1 MIKAR
6 ILVMP
11 KPGVLD
17 PQGKAVE
24 TALERLGFAGVNG
37 VRQGKVFEFAVD
49 EDDRAAAARAHR
61 GDVRPPARQPGRRK
75 LARRTRV
82 TLPAYSAP
90 SQPG

>member
-49 EDDRAAAARAHR
+49 EDDRAAAA
-61 GDVRPPARQPGRRK
+61 ARIEEMCARL
-75 LARRTRV
+75 LANPVVESWRV
-82 TLPAYSAP
+82 ELE
-90 SQPG
+90 

>member
-37 VRQGKVFEFAVD
+37 VRQGKVFELAVD
-49 EDDRAAAARAHR
+49 EDDRAAAA
-61 GDVRPPARQPGRRK
+61 ARIEEMCARL
-75 LARRTRV
+75 LANPVVESWRV
-82 TLPAYSAP
+82 ELE
-90 SQPG
+90 